1 MTEELKQVTNFDS
14 YSSLLKEH
22 AGIEKGVGIEDL
34 TAR

>member
-1 MTEELKQVTNFDS
+1 MTEELKQVTSFDS

-22 AGIEKGVGIEDL
+22 AGIEKCIDIEDL